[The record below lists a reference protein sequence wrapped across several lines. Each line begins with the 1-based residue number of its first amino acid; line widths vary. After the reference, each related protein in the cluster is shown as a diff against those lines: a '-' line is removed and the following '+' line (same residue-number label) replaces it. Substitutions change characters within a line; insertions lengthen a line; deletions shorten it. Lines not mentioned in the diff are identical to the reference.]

1 MMKQFIDKLISEFEK
16 MKKMN
21 YEQYEN
27 ADCNN
32 DRIACISAS
41 NAYGDSVKITKRIAE
56 EYKGGWISVKDRLP
70 EDENK
75 DGSWVRCIVKVMRSH
90 YPTSTYDDCDS
101 PYDETI
107 VMCAKY
113 DVAQKIWHL
122 DCDEQLNALIDI
134 DDSPMNGDYVIEWMS
149 LKSLC

>member
-1 MMKQFIDKLISEFEK
+1 MKQFIDKLISEFEK

-56 EYKGGWISVKDRLP
+56 EYKPRTNADKVRTMTDSELAVRFAFCPVTSGEEDCMHSGDDVHCFDCILDWLQSEVKD
-70 EDENK
+70 
-75 DGSWVRCIVKVMRSH
+75 
-90 YPTSTYDDCDS
+90 
-101 PYDETI
+101 
-107 VMCAKY
+107 
-113 DVAQKIWHL
+113 
-122 DCDEQLNALIDI
+122 
-134 DDSPMNGDYVIEWMS
+134 GD
-149 LKSLC
+149 

>member
-1 MMKQFIDKLISEFEK
+1 MKQFIDKLISEFEK

-56 EYKGGWISVKDRLP
+56 EYNGGWIPCSECKDCKHK
-70 EDENK
+70 ECENY
-75 DGSWVRCIVKVMRSH
+75 GKV
-90 YPTSTYDDCDS
+90 
-101 PYDETI
+101 
-107 VMCAKY
+107 
-113 DVAQKIWHL
+113 
-122 DCDEQLNALIDI
+122 
-134 DDSPMNGDYVIEWMS
+134 
-149 LKSLC
+149 